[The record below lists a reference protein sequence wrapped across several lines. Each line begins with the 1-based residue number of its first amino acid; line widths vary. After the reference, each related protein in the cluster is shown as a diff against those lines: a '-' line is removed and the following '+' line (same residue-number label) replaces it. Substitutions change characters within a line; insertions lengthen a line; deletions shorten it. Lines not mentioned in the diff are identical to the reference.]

1 VGIIWMKIWP
11 ASTPKNPKARIVR
24 GNPKEFVDGSV
35 IGKEFG
41 GGVVSEV
48 DGDKES
54 LIPVF

>member
-1 VGIIWMKIWP
+1 MKIWP

-41 GGVVSEV
+41 GGVVNAV